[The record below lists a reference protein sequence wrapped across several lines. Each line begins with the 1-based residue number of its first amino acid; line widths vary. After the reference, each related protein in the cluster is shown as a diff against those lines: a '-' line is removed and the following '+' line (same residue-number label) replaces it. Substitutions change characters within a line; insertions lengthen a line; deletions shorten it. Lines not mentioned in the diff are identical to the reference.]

1 MKKALITLLM
11 AIGVMTIQAEEYT
24 YLTFETTD
32 GAKASVQASSTTLS
46 ISGSTL
52 TAGNKTF
59 TLTNLSKMYF
69 STTDET
75 TTDIK
80 SVHGEATK
88 DLLSATEIYNL
99 CGQRIKREE
108 ATSGAYI
115 IKTQRGNYK
124 IIVR

>member
-59 TLTNLSKMYF
+59 TLTDLSKMYF

-80 SVHGEATK
+80 SVHGETTK

-99 CGQRIKREE
+99 RGQRIKREE

-115 IKTQRGNYK
+115 IKTPRGNYK

>member
-1 MKKALITLLM
+1 MKKVLITLLM

-99 CGQRIKREE
+99 RGQRIKHEE

-115 IKTQRGNYK
+115 IKTPRGTYK

>member
-1 MKKALITLLM
+1 MKKTLITLLM
-11 AIGVMTIQAEEYT
+11 AIGVMTLQAEEYT

-32 GAKASVQASSTTLS
+32 GAKASVQASSTALS

-52 TAGNKTF
+52 TAGTKTF

-80 SVHGEATK
+80 SVHREVTK

-99 CGQRIKREE
+99 RGQRIKREE

-115 IKTQRGNYK
+115 VKTKRGTYK

>member
-1 MKKALITLLM
+1 MKKTLITLLM

-99 CGQRIKREE
+99 RGQRIKREE

-115 IKTQRGNYK
+115 IKPPRGNYK

>member
-1 MKKALITLLM
+1 MKKTLITLLM

-80 SVHGEATK
+80 SVHGETTK

-99 CGQRIKREE
+99 RGQRIKREE

-115 IKTQRGNYK
+115 IKTPRGNYK

>member
-52 TAGNKTF
+52 TAGKQ
-59 TLTNLSKMYF
+59 
-69 STTDET
+69 
-75 TTDIK
+75 DI
-80 SVHGEATK
+80 HAH
-88 DLLSATEIYNL
+88 
-99 CGQRIKREE
+99 QP
-108 ATSGAYI
+108 
-115 IKTQRGNYK
+115 Q
-124 IIVR
+124 

>member
-1 MKKALITLLM
+1 MKKVLITLLM

-99 CGQRIKREE
+99 RGQRIKREE
-108 ATSGAYI
+108 ATRGAYI
-115 IKTQRGNYK
+115 IKTPRGTYK